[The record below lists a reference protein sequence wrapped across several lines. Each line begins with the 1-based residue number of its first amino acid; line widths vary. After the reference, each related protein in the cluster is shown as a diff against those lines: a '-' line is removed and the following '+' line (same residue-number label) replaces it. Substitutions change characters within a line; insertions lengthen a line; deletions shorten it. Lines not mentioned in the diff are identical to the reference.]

1 MKRKKGFNTDDAMTS
16 FVVNAQEC
24 KIRTKIRIR
33 KNARNVFH
41 IQQSSHISFYV
52 VQYFMGGRRSVFTYL
67 IIVQAGWFS

>member
-33 KNARNVFH
+33 KRDP
-41 IQQSSHISFYV
+41 
-52 VQYFMGGRRSVFTYL
+52 YL
-67 IIVQAGWFS
+67 KSG